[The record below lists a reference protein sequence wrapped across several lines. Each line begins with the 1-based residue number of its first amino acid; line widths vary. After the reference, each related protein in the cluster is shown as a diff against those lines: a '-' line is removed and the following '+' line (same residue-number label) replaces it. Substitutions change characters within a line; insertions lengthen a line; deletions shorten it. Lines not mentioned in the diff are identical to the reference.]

1 MPAVRTRKEDNYMEI
16 KCLTQDFPQGKRVYD
31 ADGVAPSLMHTA
43 STMRSQAIMVRGG
56 GSGVNAEKDV
66 CCIAST
72 QTNAERMMN
81 TAPTLSRD
89 KDRTIVGYNSFC
101 LAGNFVDRNT
111 NQNGSGVR
119 ENASFTLNTQDRHAV
134 AYDARNSRL
143 NGTVSGTLQAKES
156 GGWSLNYINP
166 VIQPDVPRLPEWV
179 VRRLLPME
187 CGRLQGFPDG
197 WGKIAPLTDAEEI
210 QFWREVYLRN
220 CKIKGQKP
228 KKIIARADGARSDAA
243 VKRWHDELHSPSAEY
258 SMWGNGMALPNALF
272 FVQNAFRELGKSAA
286 EVKLGSLFDGSGTM
300 PLCAVMCGGRAVW
313 ASEVEPYPIAVT
325 KTHLPEM
332 QHIGSIT
339 DIKGSRIE
347 PVDIITFGSPCQDL
361 SIAGKRKGL
370 GGDQS
375 CLFYEAIRVIREMLS
390 ATGGRY
396 PRFVIWEN
404 VPGALSSHGG
414 KDFEIVLN
422 ELLHLRDFAGG
433 GTDKPIRQHGRW
445 AKRASYGTV
454 AYRIVNAQ
462 YWGIP
467 HRRRR
472 IYAVCDTRGESATMV
487 AFERNGAEWHF
498 RPRLPEG
505 GQTVACLAP
514 DCYSWHDRM
523 VAAGKPLRGG
533 GERAYTLK
541 IRQGCE
547 GGGKG
552 PLVQTELS
560 ATLATHQDQ
569 SLIQR
574 AAGFDL
580 GNSGGIA
587 YSEECSPTLMT
598 GAGGNKTA
606 VVQDQRLMESLVLN
620 DQGGKNMDVSVN
632 VTGTLRAQT
641 HGHLPV
647 VFQKSEDEENE
658 T

>member
-1 MPAVRTRKEDNYMEI
+1 MN
-16 KCLTQDFPQGKRVYD
+16 
-31 ADGVAPSLMHTA
+31 S
-43 STMRSQAIMVRGG
+43 
-56 GSGVNAEKDV
+56 EKDV

-72 QTNAERMMN
+72 QTNVERLMN

-166 VIQPDVPRLPEWV
+166 VIQPDVPRLPEWI

-197 WGKIAPLTDAEEI
+197 WGEIAPLTDAEETK
-210 QFWREVYLRN
+210 FWREVYLRN

-272 FVQNAFRELGKSAA
+272 FVQNAFRELGKPAA

-332 QHIGSIT
+332 QHLGSIT
-339 DIKGSRIE
+339 DIKGGQIE

-370 GGDQS
+370 GGDRS

-433 GTDKPIRQHGRW
+433 GTDKPIRQHGNGQKLCPTELLPIELSTLNIGESPTVAEEYMLSAILVEKPPRW
-445 AKRASYGTV
+445 SLLSVAALNGILDRAS
-454 AYRIVNAQ
+454 
-462 YWGIP
+462 
-467 HRRRR
+467 RRGGRPLPALLLTA
-472 IYAVCDTRGESATMV
+472 IHGMIAWWKQESS
-487 AFERNGAEWHF
+487 
-498 RPRLPEG
+498 EG
-505 GQTVACLAP
+505 GA
-514 DCYSWHDRM
+514 
-523 VAAGKPLRGG
+523 
-533 GERAYTLK
+533 ERAYTLK

-560 ATLATHQDQ
+560 ATLATRQDQ

-580 GNSGGIA
+580 GNSGGIG

-606 VVQDQRLMESLVLN
+606 VVQNQRLMESLVLN

-641 HGHLPV
+641 HGHPPV
-647 VFQKSEDEENE
+647 VFQKSEDEGNE